1 MGSSSNGGGGAAGG
15 GFFNFFMASAAS
27 DEAQAKQQQ
36 TIQAP
41 VPVRMFQ
48 CNYCTRSFHTSQAL
62 GGHQNAHKKERA
74 AGNRR
79 PATVISGSN
88 IPEQTTAPWLP
99 LPPPGYIYFY
109 GNVTPTMTSSGG
121 ATPSPGT
128 GSEPDVDT
136 SLHL

>member
-1 MGSSSNGGGGAAGG
+1 MASSSNGGGGTG
-15 GFFNFFMASAAS
+15 GFYNFLMAAAS
-27 DEAQAKQQQ
+27 DEAQVKQPL
-36 TIQAP
+36 IPAP

-79 PATVISGSN
+79 PASVISASHSE
-88 IPEQTTAPWLP
+88 PVAAPWLP
-99 LPPPGYIYFY
+99 LPPPGYFYFY
-109 GNVTPTMTSSGG
+109 GNVPPTMMSTDG
-121 ATPSPGT
+121 ASPAPAA
-128 GSEPDVDT
+128 GSEQDVDT